1 LQNATLI
8 RNTGPNK
15 EAAIASTNP
24 PKSAA
29 ASGLVEGTL
38 EGQDDDAD
46 DDEEDDQ
53 AGADLNADGQTCNG
67 E

>member
-1 LQNATLI
+1 MGNA
-8 RNTGPNK
+8 GPTK
-15 EAAIASTNP
+15 EAPIASTNP

-38 EGQDDDAD
+38 EGQDDDGD
-46 DDEEDDQ
+46 DDEDDQ
-53 AGADLNADGQTCNG
+53 AGADLNADGQTSNG